1 MSGLSA
7 KAARL
12 FVTDAGTGSA
22 FLVAS
27 VRLPADAAEAARS
40 AYSCIAQYLADR
52 GMALVHERIFG
63 SLSVESAVMA
73 MRNSMLQSQG
83 ISAENPVTYIQGHP
97 PWGEGLAGVLI
108 HAVAADHSGDA
119 VWTIMDGDIPCGRRW
134 KQHGVTY
141 AVLQNIH
148 ADMNASRPLQ
158 ARLMIERAER
168 ILREQGASYG
178 NVVRTWFYLSD
189 ILSWYGEFNKVRN
202 QKYGEFGIMPGPGDD
217 RLLLPA
223 STGIRGE
230 TANSAACTMD
240 LLAVAGDGGV
250 VPEMQKLTNPIQLDA
265 FRYGSAFSRASVIH
279 NNLVE
284 VSGTAAIDGHGVS
297 LHSGD
302 IHGQI
307 ECTLHNIEA
316 LLAQKD
322 LCLKDICS
330 ATVFVKHPHDAEIFY
345 RMAAARG
352 LQDLPAVC
360 VVADVCRDELL
371 FEMDAEA
378 VVEKKGSRGQ
388 GFEGHTN

>member
-1 MSGLSA
+1 MSGLSE

-27 VRLPADAAEAARS
+27 VRLPANAAEAAGS
-40 AYSCIAQYLADR
+40 AYSCIAQYLADQ
-52 GMALVHERIFG
+52 GMAMVHERIFG
-63 SLSVESAVMA
+63 SLSAQPAVMA
-73 MRNSMLQSQG
+73 ARNSLLKSQG
-83 ISAENPVTYIQGHP
+83 ISPDTPVTYIQGHP
-97 PWGEGLAGVLI
+97 PWGEGFAGVLI

-119 VWTIMDGDIPCGRRW
+119 VWTIMDGDVCCGRGW

-148 ADMNASRPLQ
+148 AGMNESRPLQ

-168 ILREQGASYG
+168 ILREQGAAYG

-189 ILSWYGEFNKVRN
+189 IMSWYGEFNKVRN
-202 QKYGEFGIMPGPGDD
+202 QKYGEFGIMPGPGDKQ
-217 RLLLPA
+217 LLLPA

-230 TANSAACTMD
+230 TATNAACTMD
-240 LLAVAGDGGV
+240 LIAVIGEDGV
-250 VPEMQKLTNPIQLDA
+250 VPKIQNLTNHVQLDA
-265 FRYGSAFSRASVIH
+265 FRYGSAFSRAAVIH

-297 LHSGD
+297 LYPGD
-302 IHGQI
+302 IHDQI
-307 ECTLHNIEA
+307 ECTLHNIEE

-352 LQDLPAVC
+352 LQDLPSVC

-371 FEMDAEA
+371 FEIDAEA
-378 VVEKKGSRGQ
+378 AINKKGSRGQ
-388 GFEGHTN
+388 GLEGHTK

>member
-1 MSGLSA
+1 M
-7 KAARL
+7 
-12 FVTDAGTGSA
+12 
-22 FLVAS
+22 AS
-27 VRLPADAAEAARS
+27 EKQSP
-40 AYSCIAQYLADR
+40 
-52 GMALVHERIFG
+52 
-63 SLSVESAVMA
+63 
-73 MRNSMLQSQG
+73 QSQG
-83 ISAENPVTYIQGHP
+83 ISADTPVTYIQGHP

-119 VWTIMDGDIPCGRRW
+119 VWTIMDGDISCGRGW

-148 ADMNASRPLQ
+148 ADMNESRPLQ

-168 ILREQGASYG
+168 ILREQGASYS

-189 ILSWYGEFNKVRN
+189 IMSWYGEFNKVRN
-202 QKYGEFGIMPGPGDD
+202 QKYGEFGIMPGPGDNQ
-217 RLLLPA
+217 LLLPA

-230 TANSAACTMD
+230 TATNAACTMD
-240 LLAVAGDGGV
+240 LIAVIGEDGV
-250 VPEMQKLTNPIQLDA
+250 VPKIQNLTNPVQLDA
-265 FRYGSAFSRASVIH
+265 FRYGSAFSRAAVIH

-297 LHSGD
+297 LYQGD

-330 ATVFVKHPHDAEIFY
+330 ATVFVKHAHDAEIFY

-352 LQDLPAVC
+352 LQDLPAQSALWLMC
-360 VVADVCRDELL
+360 AGMSYCSRWMQRRQL
-371 FEMDAEA
+371 
-378 VVEKKGSRGQ
+378 KIKGSRMR
-388 GFEGHTN
+388 GFKGTRA